1 MKLQLQDALSFIDQ
15 HTYEKTFQDV
25 KKAHQA
31 LLNKTIKGHEFL
43 GWVGVD
49 AVDEATLKQ
58 LQATAKRL
66 QDAIDVLVVVGIGGS
81 YLGAQAALDALSPY
95 FNHTGVNV
103 IFAGHHMSGAYMS
116 ELLTYL
122 DDQRYAINVISKSG
136 TTTEPALAFR
146 LLKQHLE
153 ARLGEKAKDYII
165 ATTDAH
171 KGALRTLADE
181 QGYETYV
188 VPDDI
193 GGRYSVFSA
202 VGLLPMAVAGI
213 DIEAF
218 LKGAKAGYEAYK
230 VPGEDNPAM
239 QYATTRQSLYRLG
252 KKIEMFVH
260 YEPKL
265 HFTAEWWKQLYGES
279 EGKDGQ
285 GIFVS
290 SAGFSTDLHSLGQMI
305 QEGEKIFFE
314 TVLSIETPLSD
325 LTIPKDE
332 ANLDG
337 LNYLAGETLDA
348 VNGKAQIA
356 TRLAHVDGDVPNLV
370 ISLPTLDAYY
380 YGQLLYFYCFA
391 CAISGAA
398 SGVNPFDQPGVEA
411 YKVNMFALLGKP
423 GFEEETAKIKARL
436 KK

>member
-1 MKLQLQDALSFIDQ
+1 MKIELTDALSFIDA
-15 HTYEKTFQDV
+15 HTFEKTFEDV
-25 KKAHQA
+25 TQAHRA
-31 LLNKTIKGHEFL
+31 LLDKTIPGHDFL
-43 GWVGVD
+43 GWVEVN
-49 AVDEATLKQ
+49 AVDETTLNRIQ
-58 LQATAKRL
+58 TTAKRL
-66 QDAIDVLVVVGIGGS
+66 QRAIDVLVVVGIGGS
-81 YLGAQAALDALSPY
+81 YLGAQAALQALKPY
-95 FNHTGVNV
+95 FPSSGVEIV
-103 IFAGHHMSGAYMS
+103 FAGHHMSGLYMT
-116 ELLTYL
+116 ELLSYL
-122 DDQRYAINVISKSG
+122 EDKRYAVNVISKSG

-146 LLKQHLE
+146 LLKNHLE
-153 ARLGEKAKDYII
+153 ARLGEEAKEYII
-165 ATTDAH
+165 ATTDGS

-181 QGYETYV
+181 QGYESYV

-202 VGLLPMAVAGI
+202 VGLVPMAVAGV
-213 DIEAF
+213 DVEAF
-218 LKGAKAGYEAYK
+218 LKGAKDGFSLYSATSK
-230 VPGEDNPAM
+230 DNPAM
-239 QYATTRQSLYRLG
+239 LYAATRQSLYRLG

-265 HFTAEWWKQLYGES
+265 HFTAEWWKQLFGES
-279 EGKDGQ
+279 EGKEGQ

-314 TVLSIETPLSD
+314 TVLSIETPLSN
-325 LTIPKDE
+325 LTIPSD
-332 ANLDG
+332 ADNLDG

-348 VNGKAQIA
+348 VNAKAQVA

-370 ISLPTLDAYY
+370 ISLPTLDAYH

-423 GFEEETAKIKARL
+423 GFEKETAAIKARI

>member
-1 MKLQLQDALSFIDQ
+1 MKLQLKDALSFIDQ
-15 HTYEKTFQDV
+15 HTYDQTFQDV
-25 KKAHQA
+25 EHAHEA

-58 LQATAKRL
+58 LQTTAKRL
-66 QDAIDVLVVVGIGGS
+66 QASIDVLVVVGIGGS

-116 ELLTYL
+116 ELLAYL

-153 ARLGEKAKDYII
+153 ARLGKEAKDYII
-165 ATTDAH
+165 ATTDAN

-230 VPGEDNPAM
+230 VPGKENPAM
-239 QYATTRQSLYRLG
+239 QYAATRQSLYRLG

-325 LTIPKDE
+325 LTIPKDQ

-337 LNYLAGETLDA
+337 LNYLADETLDS
-348 VNGKAQIA
+348 VNEKAQIA

-370 ISLPTLDAYY
+370 ISMPTLDAYY

-423 GFEEETAKIKARL
+423 GFEAQTATIKARL